1 MPTVEE
7 IVNEYGQDMFDKMVA
22 TGFLDAIT
30 VWINAQGEV
39 VIPQIDVDVAM
50 KAVRGE
56 RIGDWEWD

>member
-30 VWINAQGEV
+30 VRINAQGEV

>member
-22 TGFLDAIT
+22 TGLLDAIT
-30 VWINAQGEV
+30 VRINAQGEV